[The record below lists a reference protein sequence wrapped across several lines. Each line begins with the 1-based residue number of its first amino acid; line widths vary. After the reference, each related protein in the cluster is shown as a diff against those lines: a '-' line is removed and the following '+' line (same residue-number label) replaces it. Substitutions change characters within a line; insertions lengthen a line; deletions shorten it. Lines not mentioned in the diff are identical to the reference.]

1 MKLEIIEILSFY
13 ELPQIVVA
21 RNVFG
26 TQFLM
31 LLESDETE
39 LGIQYLSVPISNEKL
54 NLFKG
59 KKIDLLSIYTNPE
72 FDQYYLMY
80 TKGKNEFQVQEI
92 SIEHISKDMLPLE
105 GFYCEYNENPIENL
119 VNKSIISGRISSSL
133 AIIDA
138 HNSHQIDC
146 NTLATIIQNYQDL
159 VKSSHAS
166 LYGTKNTEEARLD
179 IIATQAASF
188 DVEFQ
193 SLLPLD
199 LFGSSKISETFGV
212 IDKLLGISEDEQL
225 FKEIEDQH
233 YKVLGSLKKFV
244 SVLAENKYSLRHS
257 WVKSTIERSAIEKSF
272 DTNQV
277 CGLYEKLKQINETE
291 SEDISFEGIL
301 VLADAKNGR
310 WGLLQDNGKTVRGR
324 SDDVDLLNGIQI
336 KGTKYTFKCHTRTI
350 KDLVKKKEIK
360 IYTLYDIEYNK

>member
-1 MKLEIIEILSFY
+1 MKLEITEILSFY

-39 LGIQYLSVPISNEKL
+39 QGLQYLSVPVSNEKL

-59 KKIDLLSIYTNPE
+59 KKIDLLSIYAKPE
-72 FDQYYLMY
+72 VDQYYLMY
-80 TKGKNEFQVQEI
+80 TKGDNEFFIQKIDFDDITE
-92 SIEHISKDMLPLE
+92 DMLPLE

-133 AIIDA
+133 AIVDA

-146 NTLATIIQNYQDL
+146 NTIATIILNYQDL
-159 VKSSHAS
+159 VKSSHVS
-166 LYGTKNTEEARLD
+166 LYGTKNIEEARLD
-179 IIATQAASF
+179 VIATQAASF

-193 SLLPLD
+193 SSLPLN
-199 LFGSSKISETFGV
+199 LFGSSKINETFGV
-212 IDKLLGISEDEQL
+212 VDKLLGISDEEQL
-225 FKEIEDQH
+225 LKEVEEQH

-257 WVKSTIERSAIEKSF
+257 WVASTIERIAVEKSF
-272 DTNQV
+272 DSNHV
-277 CGLYEKLKQINETE
+277 CELFEKLKQIDETE
-291 SEDISFEGIL
+291 SDDISFEGVL
-301 VLADAKNGR
+301 VSADAKNGK
-310 WGLLQDNGKTVRGR
+310 WGLLQDNGKIVRGH
-324 SDDVDLLNGIQI
+324 SDDVNLLNGIQI
-336 KGTKYTFKCHTRTI
+336 KSTKYTFKCHTRII
-350 KDLVKKKEIK
+350 KDLVKRKETK
-360 IYTLYDIEYNK
+360 IYTLYEIG

>member
-1 MKLEIIEILSFY
+1 MKLEITEILSFY

-26 TQFLM
+26 TQFLL

-59 KKIDLLSIYTNPE
+59 KKIDLLSIYTDPE
-72 FDQYYLMY
+72 VAQYYLMY
-80 TKGKNEFQVQEI
+80 TKGDNEFLIQEI
-92 SIEHISKDMLPLE
+92 GLEHITEDMLPLE
-105 GFYCEYNENPIENL
+105 GFYCEYNENPVESL

-133 AIIDA
+133 AIVDA

-146 NTLATIIQNYQDL
+146 NTLATIILNYQDL

-212 IDKLLGISEDEQL
+212 VDKLLGISDDEQL
-225 FKEIEDQH
+225 YKEVEEQH

-257 WVKSTIERSAIEKSF
+257 WVMSTVERSAVEKSF
-272 DTNQV
+272 DTNHV
-277 CGLYEKLKQINETE
+277 CELFEKLKQIDDTE
-291 SEDISFEGIL
+291 SDDISFEGVL
-301 VLADAKNGR
+301 VSADAKNGK
-310 WGLLQDNGKTVRGR
+310 WGLLQDDGKIVRGR
-324 SDDVDLLNGIQI
+324 SDDVNLLNGIQI
-336 KGTKYTFKCHTRTI
+336 KGIKYIFKCHTRTI
-350 KDLVKKKEIK
+350 KDLVKSKEIK
-360 IYTLYDIEYNK
+360 IYTLYEIG